1 MKNEIREYIP
11 AEFWQS
17 VGAEPGRACLPKGKQ
32 IRRYPIIR
40 HNKMRNGIELY
51 KWGKILKLNKRL
63 QDLYYRFRTTP
74 KGETED
80 KMETF
85 RLIKRIRENIESLV
99 KEQERKYEEDLII
112 KQGVLLEP
120 VSKKPRK
127 NKRNGSYECV
137 KPAGIVE
144 SQWDRVIAGRAAFMK
159 AYGELLDQEKA

>member
-80 KMETF
+80 KEETF

-99 KEQERKYEEDLII
+99 REQEQKYKEDLLI
-112 KQGVLLEP
+112 KQGI
-120 VSKKPRK
+120 KPRK

-144 SQWDRVIAGRAAFMK
+144 SQWERVIAGRAAFMQ
-159 AYGELLDQEKA
+159 AHGELLDQEEV

>member
-51 KWGKILKLNKRL
+51 KWGKILKLNKQL
-63 QDLYYRFRTTP
+63 QDLYCRFRTTP
-74 KGETED
+74 KSETED
-80 KMETF
+80 REETF
-85 RLIKRIRENIESLV
+85 RIIKRTREDIESLV
-99 KEQERKYEEDLII
+99 RKQEQKYKEDLVI
-112 KQGVLLEP
+112 KQRVELEP
-120 VSKKPRK
+120 VSEKPRK
-127 NKRNGSYECV
+127 NKRNGSYECA

-144 SQWDRVIAGRAAFMK
+144 SQWERVIAGRAAFMK
-159 AYGELLDQEKA
+159 AHGELLDQEEA

>member
-11 AEFWQS
+11 AEFCQS
-17 VGAEPGRACLPKGKQ
+17 VGAEPGRPCLPKGKQ

-63 QDLYYRFRTTP
+63 HGLYYRFKTTP

-80 KMETF
+80 KEETF
-85 RLIKRIRENIESLV
+85 RLIKRTRENIESLV
-99 KEQERKYEEDLII
+99 REQERKYKEDLVY
-112 KQGVLLEP
+112 KQCVQLEP
-120 VSKKPRK
+120 VSGKPRK

-144 SQWDRVIAGRAAFMK
+144 SQWERVIAGRTAFMK
-159 AYGELLDQEKA
+159 AHGELLDQEEA